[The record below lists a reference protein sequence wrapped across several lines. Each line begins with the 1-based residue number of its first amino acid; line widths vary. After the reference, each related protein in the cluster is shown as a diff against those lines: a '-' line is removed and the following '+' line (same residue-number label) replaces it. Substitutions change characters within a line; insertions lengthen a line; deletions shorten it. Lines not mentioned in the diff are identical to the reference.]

1 MSSAS
6 KETDSAFISQIERD
20 GFAVV
25 PGVFNPVEVGAIT
38 TELTHAL
45 VIGRS
50 GVLEQ
55 AGRVYA
61 ARNVLQLWPKVADV
75 WRRSP
80 LQESLSEI
88 LGPQFGLVRVLFLDK
103 RPEQNWSLPWHKDL
117 TIAVRNNRLPSRQF
131 EHPTTNQAFP
141 TSRPAKPCLREC

>member
-1 MSSAS
+1 MLRAKDTREREMSSAS

-55 AGRVYA
+55 AGRIYA
-61 ARNVLQLWPKVADV
+61 ARNILQLWPKIADV
-75 WRRSP
+75 WRHPP
-80 LQESLSEI
+80 LPEI
-88 LGPQFGLVRVLFLDK
+88 LHEVLGAKFGLVRVLFFDK
-103 RPEQNWSLPWHKDL
+103 PPEQSWSLPWHKDM
-117 TIAVRNNRLPSRQF
+117 TIAVRNNRLPSRHF
-131 EHPTTNQAFP
+131 THP
-141 TSRPAKPCLREC
+141 